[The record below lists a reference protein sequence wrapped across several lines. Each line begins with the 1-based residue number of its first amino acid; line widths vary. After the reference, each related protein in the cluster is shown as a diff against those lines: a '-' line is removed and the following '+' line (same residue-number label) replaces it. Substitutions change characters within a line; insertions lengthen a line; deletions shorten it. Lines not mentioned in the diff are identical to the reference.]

1 MVKNKCP
8 EASYGGLSLELT
20 NNEKRMLKAL
30 RTNPDEKWGL
40 DSLLSACDWD
50 DQAHVAGAGVAL
62 AEKKLVEM
70 DSENSVVWNL
80 GPEGEHA
87 VENGLLEQRIW
98 DWLVSQPDTSR
109 SMKDLQGS
117 EVVSKQEAGIGVGLL
132 KGAGCQFEKGSFI
145 IPEITDSVIVTLV
158 ARHSF
163 LEQCQKGASEI
174 DLDSELLAHFRKRKG
189 LIESIEGSTRTW
201 RITDSGLK
209 LSDGDL
215 EERLQV
221 VEITPELLQ
230 SEDWR
235 DADFKSYDVELNAPV
250 PAGGRPHPMMSL
262 IERIRSI
269 FLEMGFDEIDGN
281 FVQTAGWNMDALFI
295 PQDHPAREMQDTFY
309 LTNPE
314 KIEIEQKY
322 LDDWTAIHES
332 GGETGSTGWG
342 GSYSTD
348 ESQKGLLRTHTTVN
362 TVRYLA
368 EKPDVPCRVFGI
380 GRVFRK
386 ETIDRTHL
394 PEFHQ
399 IEGIIMEPG
408 SSLPMLVTTL
418 KTFYEKMGYPEVRVR
433 PAYFPYTEPS
443 LEVEVKWRG
452 QWLELGGAGIF
463 RPEVT
468 EPLGCKWPVCA
479 WGMGLERLAML
490 VLGLDDIRQ
499 LYISDLEWL
508 RNQPLL

>member
-1 MVKNKCP
+1 M
-8 EASYGGLSLELT
+8 ELS

-30 RTNPDEKWGL
+30 RSRPSETWSLDEVL
-40 DSLLSACDWD
+40 AACDWD
-50 DQAHVAGAGVAL
+50 DQVHAAGAGLAL
-62 AEKKLVEM
+62 AENGLVEI
-70 DSENSVVWNL
+70 DSSKTTIWTL
-80 GPEGEHA
+80 GPEGVAA

-98 DWLVSQPDTSR
+98 DWLDGQSEDAR
-109 SMKDLQGS
+109 GMKDLQSSG
-117 EVVSKQEAGIGVGLL
+117 VTSKQETGIGIGLL
-132 KGAGCQFEKGSFI
+132 KGLGCSLENGAFV
-145 IPEITDSVIVTLV
+145 IPSPTDTAIVTLV
-158 ARHSF
+158 ARKSF
-163 LEQCQKGASEI
+163 LEQCEKGVDET
-174 DLDSELLAHFRKRKG
+174 DLDADLLVHFKKRKG
-189 LIESIEGSTRTW
+189 LIESTDGTTRTW
-201 RITDSGLK
+201 TLTEHGRKISDSEL
-209 LSDGDL
+209 D
-215 EERLQV
+215 EQLQV
-221 VEITPELLQ
+221 VQITPELLQ
-230 SEDWR
+230 GEEWR
-235 DADFKSYDVELNAPV
+235 DADFKPYDVGLDAPV
-250 PAGGRPHPMMSL
+250 PAGGRPHPMMAL

-269 FLEMGFDEIDGN
+269 FLEMGFDEIDGD

-309 LTNPE
+309 LTDPE
-314 KIEIEQKY
+314 KILIDKKY
-322 LDDWTAIHES
+322 LEDWTSIHEH

-342 GSYSTD
+342 GKFSGD

-362 TVRYLA
+362 TVQYLA
-368 EKPDVPCRVFGI
+368 NSPDVPCRVFGI

-408 SSLPMLVTTL
+408 ASLPMLVTTL

-468 EPLGCKWPVCA
+468 EPLGCEWPVCA

>member
-1 MVKNKCP
+1 M
-8 EASYGGLSLELT
+8 ELS
-20 NNEKRMLKAL
+20 NNEKRMLRAMREDAAKTWSLDAL
-30 RTNPDEKWGL
+30 LT
-40 DSLLSACDWD
+40 ACEWN
-50 DQAHVAGAGVAL
+50 DQAHVAGAGLAL
-62 AEKKLVEM
+62 AEKGLLDIDEV
-70 DSENSVVWNL
+70 SATAWQL
-80 GPEGEHA
+80 GEEGQKAHEGE
-87 VENGLLEQRIW
+87 LLEVRLFN
-98 DWLVSQPDTSR
+98 WLSAQPTEGR
-109 SMKDLQGS
+109 SMGDLSKSGIAEKH
-117 EVVSKQEAGIGVGLL
+117 EVGIGVGLL
-132 KGAGCQFEKGSFI
+132 KGLGCALERGAFVL
-145 IPEITDSVIVTLV
+145 PEGAELDSISITLV
-158 ARHSF
+158 ARIAF
-163 LEQCQKGASEI
+163 LDQCAGGAMEV
-174 DLDSELLAHFRKRKG
+174 DLDADLLAHFRKRKG
-189 LIESIEGSTRTW
+189 LIVSSDASSRTW
-201 RITDSGLK
+201 TLTDAAAAIPESA
-209 LSDGDL
+209 L
-215 EERLQV
+215 EERLKV

-230 SEDWR
+230 GEAWR
-235 DADFKSYDVELNAPV
+235 DADFKAYDVNLDAPT
-250 PAGGRPHPMMSL
+250 PAGGRPHPMMAL
-262 IERIRSI
+262 IERIRAI
-269 FLEMGFDEIDGN
+269 FLEMGFDEIEGD

-314 KIEIEQKY
+314 RIEIPENF
-322 LDDWTAIHES
+322 LADWTAIHER

-342 GSYSTD
+342 GTYSTD

-368 EKPDVPCRVFGI
+368 ERPNEACRVFGI

-408 SSLPMLVTTL
+408 ASLPMLVTTL

-443 LEVEVKWRG
+443 LEIEVKWRG

-468 EPLGCKWPVCA
+468 EPLGCSWPVCA

-490 VLGLDDIRQ
+490 VLGLTDIRQ

>member
-1 MVKNKCP
+1 MD
-8 EASYGGLSLELT
+8 LS
-20 NNEKRMLKAL
+20 NNERRMLKAMQGDPG
-30 RTNPDEKWGL
+30 RTWGL
-40 DSLLSACDWD
+40 DDVLSACGWD
-50 DQAHVAGAGVAL
+50 DQAHVAGAGTGL
-62 AEKKLVEM
+62 ADEGLVSMEEAKTTM
-70 DSENSVVWNL
+70 WSL
-80 GPEGEHA
+80 GPEGVA
-87 VENGLLEQRIW
+87 AFENGLLEQRLF
-98 DWLVSQPDTSR
+98 DFLSTSDDTS
-109 SMKDLQGS
+109 MKALQASG
-117 EVVSKQEAGIGVGLL
+117 VASKQETGIGVGLL
-132 KGAGCQFEKGSFI
+132 KGLGCSLEQGRFVLPGDE
-145 IPEITDSVIVTLV
+145 VQVTLV
-158 ARHSF
+158 ARRSF
-163 LEQCQKGASEI
+163 LEQCQAGCDEA
-174 DLDSELLAHFRKRKG
+174 DLDPDLLAHFRKRKG
-189 LIESIEGSTRTW
+189 LIESADSVVRVWTITGAGRTV
-201 RITDSGLK
+201 TE
-209 LSDGDL
+209 L
-215 EERLQV
+215 EERLQI

-230 SEDWR
+230 GDDWR
-235 DADFKSYDVELNAPV
+235 SADFKPYDVGLDAPT
-250 PAGGRPHPMMSL
+250 PAGGRPHPMMAL
-262 IERIRSI
+262 IERIRAI
-269 FLEMGFDEIDGN
+269 FLEMGFDEIEGD

-314 KIEIEQKY
+314 RIEIPEKH
-322 LDDWTAIHES
+322 LSDWTAIHER

-342 GSYSTD
+342 GTYSTD

-368 EKPDVPCRVFGI
+368 EAPDVPCRVFGI

-408 SSLPMLVTTL
+408 ASLPMLVTTL
-418 KTFYEKMGYPEVRVR
+418 KTFYAKMGYPEVRVR

-452 QWLELGGAGIF
+452 KWLELGGAGIF

-468 EPLGCKWPVCA
+468 EPLGCRWPVCA

-499 LYISDLEWL
+499 LYISDLAWL
-508 RNQPLL
+508 REQPLL

>member
-1 MVKNKCP
+1 MD
-8 EASYGGLSLELT
+8 LS

-30 RTNPDEKWGL
+30 HSESSKSWSLDE
-40 DSLLSACDWD
+40 LLASCGWD
-50 DQAHVAGAGVAL
+50 DQAHVAGAGLAL
-62 AEKKLVEM
+62 SEKELVSIEEIK
-70 DSENSVVWNL
+70 SKSWTL
-80 GPEGEHA
+80 GPEGVA
-87 VENGLLEQRIW
+87 ANENGLLERRLW
-98 DWLVSQPDTSR
+98 DWLISQSEDSR
-109 SMKDLQGS
+109 SMKDLQSS
-117 EVVSKQEAGIGVGLL
+117 EIASKQETGVGVGLL
-132 KGAGCQFEKGSFI
+132 KGLGCELTQGSFVL
-145 IPEITDSVIVTLV
+145 PESIDAVEVTLV
-158 ARHSF
+158 ARTSF
-163 LEQCQKGASEI
+163 IEQCSNGASEG
-174 DLDSELLAHFRKRKG
+174 DLDGELLTHFRKRKG
-189 LIESIEGSTRTW
+189 LIEAVDSTERTW
-201 RITDSGLK
+201 TLTDSGRK
-209 LSDGDL
+209 IPDSIL

-230 SEDWR
+230 GEEWR
-235 DADFKSYDVELNAPV
+235 TADFKSYDVNLDAPTPV
-250 PAGGRPHPMMSL
+250 GGRAHPMMAL
-262 IERIRSI
+262 IERIRAI
-269 FLEMGFDEIDGN
+269 FLEMGFDEIDGDY
-281 FVQTAGWNMDALFI
+281 VQTAGWNMDALFI

-309 LTNPE
+309 LSNPE
-314 KIEIEQKY
+314 EIEIEQKH
-322 LDDWTAIHES
+322 LDDWTVIHEH
-332 GGETGSTGWG
+332 GGDTGSRGWG
-342 GSYSTD
+342 GQYSTD
-348 ESQKGLLRTHTTVN
+348 ESKKGLLRTHTTVN
-362 TVRYLA
+362 TIRYLA
-368 EKPDVPCRVFGI
+368 ETPDEPCRVFGI

-408 SSLPMLVTTL
+408 ASLPMLVTTL

>member
-1 MVKNKCP
+1 M
-8 EASYGGLSLELT
+8 ELS

-30 RTNPDEKWGL
+30 RTRPAETWSLDE
-40 DSLLSACDWD
+40 LLSACNWD
-50 DQAHVAGAGVAL
+50 DQAHVAGAGLAL
-62 AEKKLVEM
+62 AENGLVEIK
-70 DSENSVVWNL
+70 STKTTIWEL
-80 GPEGEHA
+80 GPEGA
-87 VENGLLEQRIW
+87 AAIENGLLEQRIW
-98 DWLVSQPDTSR
+98 NWLTSQPDDAR
-109 SMKDLQGS
+109 GMKDLQSSGIT
-117 EVVSKQEAGIGVGLL
+117 SKQETGIGVGLL
-132 KGAGCQFEKGSFI
+132 KGLGCALEKGAFVL
-145 IPEITDSVIVTLV
+145 PESTDAVIVTLV
-158 ARHSF
+158 ARKSF
-163 LEQCQKGASEI
+163 LEQCENNSDEA
-174 DLDSELLAHFRKRKG
+174 DLDDELLAHFRKRKG
-189 LIESIEGSTRTW
+189 LIESTEGTTRTW
-201 RITDSGLK
+201 TLTDLGRK
-209 LSDGDL
+209 LPDSEL

-221 VEITPELLQ
+221 VQITPELLQ
-230 SEDWR
+230 GEEWR
-235 DADFKSYDVELNAPV
+235 DADFKSYDVGLDAPI
-250 PAGGRPHPMMSL
+250 PAGGRPHPMMAL

-269 FLEMGFDEIDGN
+269 FLEMGFDEIDGDY
-281 FVQTAGWNMDALFI
+281 VQTAGWNMDALFI

-314 KIEIEQKY
+314 KIDIENKF
-322 LDDWTAIHES
+322 LNDWTKIHEHGS
-332 GGETGSTGWG
+332 DTGSTGWG
-342 GSYSTD
+342 GSFSPD

-362 TVRYLA
+362 TVRYLS
-368 EKPDVPCRVFGI
+368 ETPDVPCRVFGI

-408 SSLPMLVTTL
+408 ASLPMLVTTL

>member
-1 MVKNKCP
+1 M
-8 EASYGGLSLELT
+8 ELS
-20 NNEKRMLKAL
+20 NNEKRMLNAL
-30 RTNPDEKWGL
+30 RSRPDETWTL
-40 DSLLSACDWD
+40 DDVLAACQWN
-50 DQAHVAGAGVAL
+50 DQAYVAGSGLAL
-62 AEKKLVEM
+62 AENGLVSI
-70 DSENSVVWNL
+70 DSIKSTIWTL
-80 GPEGEHA
+80 GPEGTSA
-87 VENGLLEQRIW
+87 KENGLLEQRIW
-98 DWLVSQPDTSR
+98 DWLEQQPEDGR
-109 SMKDLQGS
+109 GMKDLQASG
-117 EVVSKQEAGIGVGLL
+117 VTSKQETGIGVGLL
-132 KGAGCQFEKGSFI
+132 KGLGCQLEQGSFV
-145 IPEITDSVIVTLV
+145 IPESTDQAIVTLV
-158 ARHSF
+158 ARKSF
-163 LEQCQKGASEI
+163 LEQCESGCDEN
-174 DLDSELLAHFRKRKG
+174 DLDADLLAHFKKRKG
-189 LIESIEGSTRTW
+189 LIESTDGTTRTW
-201 RITDSGLK
+201 TLTEAGQK
-209 LSDGDL
+209 LSGNAL

-221 VEITPELLQ
+221 VQITPELLQ
-230 SEDWR
+230 GEEWR
-235 DADFKSYDVELNAPV
+235 EADFKSYDVGLDAPV
-250 PAGGRPHPMMSL
+250 PAGGRPHPMMAL
-262 IERIRSI
+262 IERIRAI
-269 FLEMGFDEIDGN
+269 FLEMGFDEIDGD

-314 KIEIEQKY
+314 KIEIEQNF
-322 LDDWTAIHES
+322 LNDWTSIHEH
-332 GGETGSTGWG
+332 GGGTGSTGWG
-342 GSYSTD
+342 GQYSTE

-368 EKPDVPCRVFGI
+368 ETPDVPCRVFGI

-408 SSLPMLVTTL
+408 ASLPMLVTTL